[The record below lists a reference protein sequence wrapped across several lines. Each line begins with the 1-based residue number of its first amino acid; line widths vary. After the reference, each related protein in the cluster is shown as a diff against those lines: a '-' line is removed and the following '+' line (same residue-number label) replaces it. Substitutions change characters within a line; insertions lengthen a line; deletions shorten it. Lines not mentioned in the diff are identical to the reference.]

1 MTSRT
6 ASRCRTTKTRT
17 RRRTYRLP
25 YYEQAR
31 TWQRYL
37 RRLRDKPF
45 DAYLKKEEALAHSI
59 RLRGRSFIV
68 PARLESKPGTEQ
80 GLRQL
85 RRWMTEGDQRFVELV
100 AKAVQVDVDDPSAD
114 EVHLFIEEPDP
125 TSSRSRRLFVGA
137 LPQEDAFWAL
147 PLLKLETG
155 HYGTGSTL
163 RFFVERLGAG
173 GEVDVVVAGAHAAAR
188 NWLDWKADR
197 QAYRERCQ
205 PW

>member
-1 MTSRT
+1 MRSRT
-6 ASRCRTTKTRT
+6 ASRHRTTKTRT

-68 PARLESKPGTEQ
+68 PARLESKPGTRQ

-85 RRWMTEGDQRFVELV
+85 RRWMIEDGQRFVELV
-100 AKAVQVDVDDPSAD
+100 AKVVQVDADDSSAD

-125 TSSRSRRLFVGA
+125 TSSRSRRRFVGA
-137 LPQEDAFWAL
+137 LPQEDAFWVL

-155 HYGTGSTL
+155 YYGTGPML

-173 GEVDVVVAGAHAAAR
+173 GEVHVVIAGAHEAAR